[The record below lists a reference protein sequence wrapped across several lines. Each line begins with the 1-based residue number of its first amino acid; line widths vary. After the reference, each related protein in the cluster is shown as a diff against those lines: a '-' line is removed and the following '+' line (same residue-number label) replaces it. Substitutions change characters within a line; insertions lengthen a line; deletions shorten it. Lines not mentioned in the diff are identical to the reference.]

1 MHSHPRFCAR
11 RQGRRASRSEG
22 TLRGASV
29 WELPAKIQELEIPES
44 LRIVKAA
51 LRAGDRP
58 GRVLVVGAQ
67 LFQFLIDLSLAF
79 FARGL
84 PLRHERR
91 DLIRLRRTAGALDA
105 IEPCAPLIVRLGRAA
120 DPSLRQ
126 GLPGNGDLGDPP
138 CRIACYSGLQ
148 PRDVPL
154 DRVGRAGARPR
165 NEQVPNTIPPD
176 AK

>member
-1 MHSHPRFCAR
+1 MVRLLSRPDLLQQIERALALDGIEPRAPLVIRF
-11 RQGRRASRSEG
+11 G
-22 TLRGASV
+22 RGAD
-29 WELPAKIQELEIPES
+29 
-44 LRIVKAA
+44 
-51 LRAGDRP
+51 AG
-58 GRVLVVGAQ
+58 
-67 LFQFLIDLSLAF
+67 
-79 FARGL
+79 
-84 PLRHERR
+84 
-91 DLIRLRRTAGALDA
+91 
-105 IEPCAPLIVRLGRAA
+105 LG
-120 DPSLRQ
+120 Q